1 MAKKDMIDEN
11 EIKEILPEKPRK
23 IHKDLPEDSETFTE
37 KAKLSK
43 DTRNQYFVR
52 FPRKVAD
59 ALRFENVDKIEF
71 RVKIPLP
78 DAKPEESELMVRL
91 IRK

>member
-1 MAKKDMIDEN
+1 MKEDKIE
-11 EIKEILPEKPRK
+11 EILPEKPRK
-23 IHKDLPEDSETFTE
+23 ISKDLPEDVETFSE
-37 KAKLSK
+37 EAKLSK

-59 ALRFENVDKIEF
+59 ALGFDNVDKIEF
-71 RVKIPLP
+71 IVKIPLP
-78 DAKPEESELMVRL
+78 DAKPEEAELTVRL

>member
-1 MAKKDMIDEN
+1 MTNED

-23 IHKDLPEDSETFTE
+23 IHKDLPEDTETFTE
-37 KAKLSK
+37 EAKLSK

-59 ALRFENVDKIEF
+59 ALGLENVDKIEF
-71 RVKIPLP
+71 IVKISLP
-78 DAKPEESELMVRL
+78 DAKPEKSELAVRL